1 MQRKRE
7 KKKQFSEKG
16 NTARAMWFIQR
27 SKHYI

>member
-1 MQRKRE
+1 MQKKRE
-7 KKKQFSEKG
+7 KKQFSEKG